1 MHSINMLLLGKTF
14 RYLIAIFLCSWL
26 NLTYADNELTVR
38 AGNPLLVIE
47 TGSTEFLVAN
57 NTDFGGVELGI
68 TKSLDYRVTNN
79 TSNSISLILDKVNV
93 SDGQALNQMSKL
105 IALLNRLNPIQDSW
119 AAVTLPYMDFTLA
132 PITLDLLAGETK
144 TFSVKLT
151 PTGLGDR
158 KADIQLSQVDP
169 TDPANMLLLYNFQVI
184 GKGVGANQAPVA
196 NDASNYTRDS
206 AEDTSLTIPSSDL
219 LSRYTDPDGDN
230 LVISSVTA
238 NTGGSV
244 TLSTDQLSINFTPTL
259 NFTSL
264 AKFTYTV
271 SDGKGGIV
279 SGETTI
285 NITPINDKPTLKPA
299 PNNTNRT
306 PEDTALEISVAQL
319 ISNFEDIEGDSLT
332 LASIQNPSNGT
343 VAFNSDRSKVIFTPN
358 ANFNGSASF
367 NYAISDGQPDG
378 SVSDNFTID
387 VQAINDEPIIKN
399 VLNNTAEG
407 LEETPLSIPV
417 QQLTNNFTDPD
428 GDTIEL
434 ASVASLVGGSVN
446 IVGSNVIFTPEK
458 DYAGTATFKY
468 TVKDSTS
475 SPSTNTVDTFTV
487 TVKNLNDT
495 PQLKSSSLIKNTA
508 SSHGTLYIHRADLVA
523 NFTDPDPND
532 QFTALKFTNVIGG
545 RIINDES
552 VPYIVFIFDYK
563 FAGDIASFDYTV
575 YDKEQASATDTF
587 KITVLKSPVLI
598 TLPNGQV
605 IADDSGTPTLVNGTH
620 WGQGTIG
627 QPINKTYRISN
638 AGDEDLQV
646 TEATIEEV
654 DPSVVELAGHQKAYS
669 EGTSDFSF
677 LTKLPL
683 AVPRNGAADFSIEF
697 KPSAVGLQ
705 TADITLTF
713 NNGATYTFR
722 VAGIGIAAIAS
733 PPVVTT
739 PISSITVDQTT
750 PNTVL
755 NLGGTFTDPENKTLT
770 LSIVRNTNS
779 SLVTPTLNGNTL
791 TLAYE
796 SSQTGTATI
805 TIRAT
810 AADDEFVETS
820 FTVTVSAS
828 TAIPIF
834 RPFGLL
840 VLIVSLVWLGRRY
853 KLK

>member
-1 MHSINMLLLGKTF
+1 MHSINMLLLGKIF
-14 RYLIAIFLCSWL
+14 RYLIAVFLCSWL
-26 NLTYADNELTVR
+26 NLTYANNELTVR

-196 NDASNYTRDS
+196 NDASNYTRNS

-279 SGETTI
+279 SGEATI

-417 QQLTNNFTDPD
+417 KQLTNNFTDPD

-458 DYAGTATFKY
+458 DFTSTASFQY
-468 TVKDSTS
+468 TVKDSVR
-475 SPSTNTVDTFTV
+475 SPSADTFTIK
-487 TVKNLNDT
+487 VKNVNDP
-495 PQLKSSSLIKNTA
+495 PQLKPLDQVKNTLTVELPPNNLRITK
-508 SSHGTLYIHRADLVA
+508 SELFN
-523 NFTDPDPND
+523 NFTDPDSTTG
-532 QFTALKFTNVIGG
+532 FTHKFSNMIGG
-545 RIINDES
+545 KVLDETLT
-552 VPYIVFIFDYK
+552 YIVFLFDED
-563 FAGDIASFDYTV
+563 FVGQASFDYTLI
-575 YDKEQASATDTF
+575 DSDGASATDNF
-587 KITVLKSPVLI
+587 KIKATQRSPAI
-598 TLPNGQV
+598 SIDSNGQ
-605 IADDSGTPTLVNGTH
+605 
-620 WGQGTIG
+620 TIG
-627 QPINKTYRISN
+627 DNDQT
-638 AGDEDLQV
+638 
-646 TEATIEEV
+646 
-654 DPSVVELAGHQKAYS
+654 PSVDNIGAKA
-669 EGTSDFSF
+669 
-677 LTKLPL
+677 
-683 AVPRNGAADFSIEF
+683 
-697 KPSAVGLQ
+697 
-705 TADITLTF
+705 
-713 NNGATYTFR
+713 
-722 VAGIGIAAIAS
+722 
-733 PPVVTT
+733 
-739 PISSITVDQTT
+739 
-750 PNTVL
+750 
-755 NLGGTFTDPENKTLT
+755 
-770 LSIVRNTNS
+770 
-779 SLVTPTLNGNTL
+779 
-791 TLAYE
+791 
-796 SSQTGTATI
+796 
-805 TIRAT
+805 
-810 AADDEFVETS
+810 
-820 FTVTVSAS
+820 
-828 TAIPIF
+828 
-834 RPFGLL
+834 LL
-840 VLIVSLVWLGRRY
+840 VYLLIISIA
-853 KLK
+853 